1 MKIGIVLAARLE
13 KPGEKNSRML
23 PRHFEHLKK
32 GLELYKDGKV
42 DKLVV
47 TASHQFGFPKAGQS
61 FYLRS
66 VRWLAKRG
74 VPHGDILRV
83 RTDRWTV
90 EEAVGAR
97 HIISQYKPRE
107 IHLVAS
113 DSYIDRAK
121 AVFETAYPL
130 YKVFAHEVPSG
141 DSRETVEK
149 KHRDIRNV
157 RRWRRAVA
165 RQQRQKRI

>member
-1 MKIGIVLAARLE
+1 MKVGIVPAARLE

-32 GLELYKDGKV
+32 GLELYRIGKV

-47 TASHQFGFPKAGQS
+47 TASHQFGFPKAGQA

-66 VRWLAKRG
+66 VGWLARRG
-74 VPHGDILRV
+74 VPRSDILRV
-83 RTDRWTV
+83 RTGRWTV

-97 HIISQYKPRE
+97 HIIAQHKPRE
-107 IHLVAS
+107 IHVVAS

-121 AVFETAYPL
+121 AIFEIAYPQC
-130 YKVFAHEVPSG
+130 KVFAHEVPSG

-149 KHRDIRNV
+149 TYRDVRNA
-157 RRWRRAVA
+157 RRWRRAVSRKA
-165 RQQRQKRI
+165 KQKGI